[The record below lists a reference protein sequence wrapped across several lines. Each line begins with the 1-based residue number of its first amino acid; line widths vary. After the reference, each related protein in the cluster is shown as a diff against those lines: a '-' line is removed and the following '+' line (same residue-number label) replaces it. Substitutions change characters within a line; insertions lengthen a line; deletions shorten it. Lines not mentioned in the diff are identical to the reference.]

1 MWGRVRKG
9 RASVRCQDC
18 VRVLGLFRSQRH
30 LRVRSHRHASLA
42 QGRAV
47 DQHLALRAAG
57 GEESAEGCRAAAH
70 VHLQYPALQQRAA
83 VLRVQLHGQRVQTQ
97 LARPLGR
104 WSQHGW
110 RRSNKHQSL
119 ALNPVLV
126 GTCCAS
132 QSAAQPGGTRQ
143 QPRAGA
149 GTGSCKRSRASS
161 AAQQSHHALHV
172 RKGTVHGPLRYLRR
186 GLPGQLRAGEGEGV
200 RADALRSAS
209 RSTHYA
215 AELRMCT
222 PVSAP
227 QAGISMHVL
236 HHRVRREARV
246 CQTKPDVQT
255 TSERDE
261 SNGVEAGLGFY
272 RRQALQAAR
281 GQRRHR
287 SSCSASWACC
297 VSTAMRLLM
306 LRRMCTF
313 GSSVEPPKKA

>member
-1 MWGRVRKG
+1 M
-9 RASVRCQDC
+9 RCQDC

-119 ALNPVLV
+119 ALNPALV

-209 RSTHYA
+209 GSTHYA

-222 PVSAP
+222 
-227 QAGISMHVL
+227 L
-236 HHRVRREARV
+236 VRRADKRTRRV
-246 CQTKPDVQT
+246 
-255 TSERDE
+255 ERRRGWT
-261 SNGVEAGLGFY
+261 GV
-272 RRQALQAAR
+272 LQAA
-281 GQRRHR
+281 G
-287 SSCSASWACC
+287 ASGGARPAASPFLLLS
-297 VSTAMRLLM
+297 VVGLLRLHCYAAAHAAPHVHVWQLC
-306 LRRMCTF
+306 RAAQE
-313 GSSVEPPKKA
+313 GVEP